1 MTRRLY
7 PARLTG
13 TVAAPPSKSAW
24 HRELICRFLAGQP
37 LPQELHPPQEP
48 QPPAEA
54 SLSPVISSRRP
65 SRKLST
71 ASSASPVTPE
81 MSSMWAFSTAL
92 RAYPPERHRKF
103 SRAGKVPPCAEPPP
117 GLRKR
122 WFRGRM
128 FRLHRVQCGYRCARW
143 RVRERIRRQRRFPGN
158 GVLPFPP
165 R

>member
-1 MTRRLY
+1 MIRRLY
-7 PARLTG
+7 PARLSG
-13 TVAAPPSKSAW
+13 TVSVPDSKSAW
-24 HRELICRFLAGQP
+24 HRALICRFLAGQP

-92 RAYPPERHRKF
+92 RAPAPISPQMIRSTPRDLSPRATVSWSTSSKVTVSF
-103 SRAGKVPPCAEPPP
+103 SM
-117 GLRKR
+117 GLISS
-122 WFRGRM
+122 M
-128 FRLHRVQCGYRCARW
+128 A
-143 RVRERIRRQRRFPGN
+143 
-158 GVLPFPP
+158 
-165 R
+165 